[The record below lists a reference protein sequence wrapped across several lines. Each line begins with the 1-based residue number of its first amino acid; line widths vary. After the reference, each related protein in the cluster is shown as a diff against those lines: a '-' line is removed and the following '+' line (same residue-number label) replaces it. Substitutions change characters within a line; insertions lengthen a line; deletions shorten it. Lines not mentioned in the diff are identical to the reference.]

1 MSHEVEL
8 VIVNLLLEKNA
19 SIANSGDICG
29 TIIVDGLFSFAAMMG
44 LKCFTVCFLL
54 KRVFIVGSPYSM
66 SIEIKSY
73 PICESMLLL

>member
-44 LKCFTVCFLL
+44 LKCFTVSFLL
-54 KRVFIVGSPYSM
+54 KSVFTVASSYSM
-66 SIEIKSY
+66 FIENKSY
-73 PICESMLLL
+73 PICESKLLL